1 MRVRLFVNPYF
12 PAGPFTG
19 ERQEIFVFINAQMGF
34 FLQTVELKNH
44 KVNSG

>member
-1 MRVRLFVNPYF
+1 MRVRLFVKLLF
-12 PAGPFTG
+12 LAGPFTG

-34 FLQTVELKNH
+34 FLQAVELKNH